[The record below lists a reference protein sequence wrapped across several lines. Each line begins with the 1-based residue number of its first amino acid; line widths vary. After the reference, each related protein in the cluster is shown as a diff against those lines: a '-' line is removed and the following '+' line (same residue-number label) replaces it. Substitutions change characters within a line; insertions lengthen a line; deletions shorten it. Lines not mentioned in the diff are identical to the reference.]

1 MEKLKEEE
9 EEEDWLSVHYPTEL
23 KRRRLKKMEEELE
36 EEVAKQKAA
45 EKEEAKKMA
54 EEAVQRLD
62 VVIARMK
69 EELEAA
75 EKVKDEMR

>member
-1 MEKLKEEE
+1 
-9 EEEDWLSVHYPTEL
+9 
-23 KRRRLKKMEEELE
+23 MEEELE

-62 VVIARMK
+62 VVIARMR

-75 EKVKDEMR
+75 EKVKEEMR